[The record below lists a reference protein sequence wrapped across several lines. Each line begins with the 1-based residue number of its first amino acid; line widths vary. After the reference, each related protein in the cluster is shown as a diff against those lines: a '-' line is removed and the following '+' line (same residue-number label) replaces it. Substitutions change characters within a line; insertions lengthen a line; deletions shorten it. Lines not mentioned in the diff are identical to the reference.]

1 MFLGQEQQVALLWML
16 GGNSKTLDCK
26 LYSDSLGTKA
36 TCLDDLQAAQPKPK
50 AVGRLRRALRDSK
63 VESNEII
70 FKERTAGILLVH
82 GTCRQERY

>member
-1 MFLGQEQQVALLWML
+1 MALLWTL

-26 LYSDSLGTKA
+26 LCSDSLGTNA

-63 VESNEII
+63 VESNEIN
-70 FKERTAGILLVH
+70 FRVKNSWNLTSPWHLWAGNVLRRLS
-82 GTCRQERY
+82 TY